1 MRQPTIRENVY
12 RAYWRLAANRQ
23 RIFHARLRGEPAPW
37 TDDPILREYK
47 FCNAYRASDRVSQ
60 YLIREVVYDG
70 VERAPEDVLLRV
82 VLFRLFSKEA
92 TWESLR
98 RAVGEI
104 ELATFEVD
112 RYATALDEARADG
125 PIYTAAF
132 ILAAHD
138 AYGERSKHRNHLR
151 LVEHM
156 LVSGLPRRVARA
168 HSLREAYEALV
179 EYPLI
184 GPFMG
189 YQLAIDL
196 NYSELLDFSESDFTV
211 PGPGALRG
219 LRKVFSD
226 FGGLTPAELTTWMVD
241 RQEEGLADAGVP
253 WVDLFGRQLQAIDC
267 QNLFCETDKY
277 SRVAFP
283 ELRSERSRIKAR
295 FAPSAELPAPAYPPK
310 WGLSIPPN
318 LGRDARSEA
327 RRAA

>member
-23 RIFHARLRGEPAPW
+23 QIFHSRLLGASAPW

-60 YLIREVVYDG
+60 YLIREVIYDG
-70 VERAPEDVLLRV
+70 AERAPEDVLLRV

-92 TWESLR
+92 TWEGLR
-98 RAVGEI
+98 RAVGEV
-104 ELATFEVD
+104 ELATFEAD
-112 RYATALDEARADG
+112 RYAAALEKARADG

-138 AYGERSKHRNHLR
+138 AYGEPSKHRNHLR

-156 LVSGLPRRVARA
+156 LDSGLPRRVARA
-168 HSLREAYEALV
+168 RSLREVYEALI

-196 NYSELLDFSESDFTV
+196 NYSELVDFSESEFTV

-226 FGGLTPAELTTWMVD
+226 FGGLTPVELTMWMVD
-241 RQEEGLADAGVP
+241 RQKEELADTSPP
-253 WVDLFGRQLQAIDC
+253 WQDLFGRRLQAIDC

-295 FAPSAELPAPAYPPK
+295 FAPSAALPTPAYPPK
-310 WGLSIPPN
+310 WGLSIPPS
-318 LGRDARSEA
+318 LGREERSEA